1 MAKETTDQT
10 FETDVIN
17 SSKPVL
23 VDFWAEWCG
32 PCRQLSPIIDEL
44 SKDKAD
50 KIEVFK
56 INIDKN
62 PEIPTKHGIRG
73 IPTMILF
80 KDGKP
85 VATKVGALPKSALYD
100 WVDDQLA

>member
-10 FETDVIN
+10 FEADVIN
-17 SSKPVL
+17 SGKPVL

-32 PCRQLSPIIDEL
+32 PCRQLAPIIDEL

-56 INIDKN
+56 INIDNN

-73 IPTMILF
+73 IPTMIMF

-85 VATKVGALPKSALYD
+85 VATKVGALPKSALYE
-100 WVDDQLA
+100 WVDSVTA

>member
-1 MAKETTDQT
+1 MSKETTDIS
-10 FETDVIN
+10 FEQDVLN

-32 PCRQLSPIIDEL
+32 PCRQLSPIVDEL
-44 SKDKAD
+44 SKDRAD

-56 INIDKN
+56 LNIDKN

-73 IPTMILF
+73 IPTLILF
-80 KDGKP
+80 KDGKAI
-85 VATKVGALPKSALYD
+85 ATKVGSLPKSALYD
-100 WVDDQLA
+100 WVDGNVA